1 MKNKIHIRRKQF
13 HTWSYIIFGVVTFI
27 IYAFAQAWMFSKNIF
42 ANFLALLATGLVAT
56 FVIYNYKD
64 KNISYNKF
72 FAKFR
77 CKGWPYKILASI
89 LGVCLILLGLGIYLL
104 VIMKLGM
111 TPGDN
116 NNQDLLVKLA
126 SDNKIRFFLETVIMG
141 PIFEESIF
149 RYAMISFKNNK
160 WLLFTSLISVIIFAA
175 AHVAGSPHYLLIFCN
190 YLMPSIGFTLV
201 YDYTEDIRS
210 SMLTHMLY
218 NLVAFSAIM

>member
-1 MKNKIHIRRKQF
+1 MNKKIHIRRKQF
-13 HTWSYIIFGVVTFI
+13 HTWSYIIFGIVTFI

-89 LGVCLILLGLGIYLL
+89 LGVCLILLGLAIYLL
-104 VIMKLGM
+104 VIVKLGV

-126 SDNKIRFFLETVIMG
+126 SDSKIRFFLETVIMG

-175 AHVAGSPHYLLIFCN
+175 AHVAGSQHYLLIFCN

-201 YDYTEDIRS
+201 YDYTGDIRC

-218 NLVAFSAIM
+218 NLLAFSAIM